1 MTIASIRR
9 QVLKGSD
16 QSSVITNSVLVA
28 RRIKELKRRRQ
39 ALLAKQS
46 ALRAQLPEWAI
57 EPLRLVG
64 MTADEIRGMV
74 AEMSSVEADSG
85 LEQVE
90 QQIDEMDEQIEQLE
104 IMLVTTPSTSLD
116 EMASV
121 LRLALARFHEVIVSD
136 PDSVFYDHGEARL
149 LALLERVH
157 DDLHAYLRED
167 TLDAG

>member
-1 MTIASIRR
+1 MTIASVRT
-9 QVLKGSD
+9 QVLKRPE
-16 QSSVITNSVLVA
+16 QSTVITNSVLVA
-28 RRIKELKRRRQ
+28 RRIKELKRRRE

-46 ALRAQLPEWAI
+46 ALRAQLPDWAV

-64 MTADEIRGMV
+64 MTGDEIRGMV
-74 AEMSSVEADSG
+74 AEMSNAETDSG

-90 QQIDEMDEQIEQLE
+90 RQIDEMDEQIEQLE
-104 IMLVTTPSTSLD
+104 TLLVTTPSTSLD

-136 PDSVFYDHGEARL
+136 PESVFYDHGEARL

-157 DDLHAYLRED
+157 DDLHEYLKDSR
-167 TLDAG
+167 LDAS